1 MKFHNNTERQEVFDK
16 FLDEFLLDFLLH
28 FDNGKIYLQK
38 KNGVFFLVFFF
49 FIMGFFFLVKNVF
62 IMGFH

>member
-38 KNGVFFLVFFF
+38 KKCVFFSCFFF
-49 FIMGFFFLVKNVF
+49 VNNGSLFLRKKRLHY
-62 IMGFH
+62 GFH